1 MVQRGDRHATRLVS
15 RACKH
20 AALRVPEGW
29 EGGSEAYRVLLE
41 PRLPAHAIRDII
53 LSLDGFG
60 LTLNHAALDVRG
72 NLPASL
78 TVETTLPTLPVQTL
92 YIPGLLWVEP
102 VLPTY
107 ARNGQA
113 SSSLNTALCPGT
125 RFGTS
130 DSTAQAWWWG
140 WRTAALMPT
149 MPVFETQRPL
159 PLSMLRQTQRIL
171 PLASLVPTIEK
182 SVC

>member
-1 MVQRGDRHATRLVS
+1 M
-15 RACKH
+15 
-20 AALRVPEGW
+20 
-29 EGGSEAYRVLLE
+29 LE

-53 LSLDGFG
+53 LSLDEFG
-60 LTLNHAALDVRG
+60 LTLNHATLDVRG

-102 VLPTY
+102 VLPTH

-113 SSSLNTALCPGT
+113 SSLIEHGALSGHPFWDVGLNGAGVVV
-125 RFGTS
+125 GVA
-130 DSTAQAWWWG
+130 DSGIDADHAC
-140 WRTAALMPT
+140 
-149 MPVFETQRPL
+149 FKTQRPL